1 MIDRLSKT
9 LGAGWLFGKLP
20 SGSWQI
26 AQGGDMNNIERKCKH
41 QQAHELLARAN
52 RILEWVYRE
61 ASRRAATEGR

>member
-9 LGAGWLFGKLP
+9 LGAGLLFGKLS

-26 AQGGDMNNIERKCKH
+26 AQGGDMNNIERKRKY

-52 RILEWVYRE
+52 RILDRVYRE
-61 ASRRAATEGR
+61 CSRRAATEGR